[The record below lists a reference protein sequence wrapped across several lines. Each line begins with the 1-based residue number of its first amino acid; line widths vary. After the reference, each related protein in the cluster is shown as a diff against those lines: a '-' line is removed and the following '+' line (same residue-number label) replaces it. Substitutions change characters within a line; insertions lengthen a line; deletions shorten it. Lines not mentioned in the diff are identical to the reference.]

1 MFRKNAKCERSINN
15 ISEGCRVFVRDVVF
29 VKDAE
34 CWMISRPIGLEQDF
48 Q

>member
-1 MFRKNAKCERSINN
+1 MFRKNAKCEQSINS
-15 ISEGCRVFVRDVVF
+15 ISEGCRVF

-34 CWMISRPIGLEQDF
+34 CWMISTPVGLEQDF